1 MVCRGL
7 MLKLHREGL
16 IELPPVRQIPCNPL
30 AQRSQPTVVCV
41 DARPLQAKLSEIQPL
56 EFRQVRRMPEE
67 ALFNSLLQQHH

>member
-1 MVCRGL
+1 

-16 IELPPVRQIPCNPL
+16 IELPPVRRIPCNPL